1 MTRSL
6 DVGVLGAGG
15 IAGGEVCRLLLGHP
29 AVGTVTPAARTT
41 GPLERAH
48 PNLAGCAL
56 ETVTPEALHA
66 RAGEFD
72 VLFTCTPSGEA
83 MGVVGA
89 HHARGTRIVDLGP
102 DFRFAD
108 AAEFKRVY
116 GEEHASPDLLAEA
129 VYGAT
134 ELYRDEVARARLV
147 ANPGCYA
154 ITAELALAPLLR
166 EGLLDPQA
174 PISIHAVNGTT
185 GAGST
190 PKADLMH
197 ARVTASMLA
206 YSLEGHRHG
215 PELERIVEEIGG
227 RPLTVDFNT
236 AHGDFARG
244 IHLQANVR
252 LSRDLGRDALLELY
266 TGAYGRGHEGEYFV
280 QVNTLPKAGKLN
292 AKQYELYPRLNEVV
306 GSNFCH
312 LGIDHDDERGI
323 VKIVA
328 VTDNLVKGA
337 AGGAIQNM
345 NVMLGLE
352 ETLGLRA
359 YAL

>member
-1 MTRSL
+1 MTQAL
-6 DVGVLGAGG
+6 HVAVLGASG
-15 IAGGEVCRLLLGHP
+15 IAGGELCRLLLGHP
-29 AVGTVTPAARTT
+29 DVATITPVARTT
-41 GPLERAH
+41 GPLARAH
-48 PNLAGCAL
+48 PNLSGCTL
-56 ETVTPEALHA
+56 ELVDPEQLHA

-72 VLFTCTPSGEA
+72 VLFTSTPAGEA
-83 MGVVGA
+83 MRLVGA
-89 HHARGTRIVDLGP
+89 HHARGTRIVDLSP

-108 AAEFKRVY
+108 PAAYRRAY
-116 GEEHASPDLLAEA
+116 GEEHASPELLADA

-134 ELYRDEVARARLV
+134 EIYRDELAKTRLV

-154 ITAELALAPLLR
+154 ITALLALAPLL
-166 EGLLDPQA
+166 GPDLLDPAA
-174 PISIHAVNGTT
+174 PVSVHAVNGTT

-197 ARVTASMLA
+197 ARVDGSMLA

-215 PELERIVEEIGG
+215 PELEQVLEGLGG
-227 RPLTVDFNT
+227 RPVTVDFNT
-236 AHGDFARG
+236 THGDFPRG

-252 LSRDLGRDALLELY
+252 LSAELSRDELLELY
-266 TGAYGRGHEGEYFV
+266 LERYGRDHGGEYFV
-280 QVNTLPKAGKLN
+280 HVNTLPKSGKLN
-292 AKQYELYPRLNEVV
+292 AKQYELYPRLGDVV

-312 LGIDHDDERGI
+312 LGIDRDEERGI

-337 AGGAIQNM
+337 AGSAIQNM
-345 NVMLGLE
+345 NVMLGLD
-352 ETLGLRA
+352 ETAGLRA

>member
-6 DVGVLGAGG
+6 NVGVLGASG
-15 IAGGEVCRLLLGHP
+15 IAGGELCRLLLGHP
-29 AVGTVTPAARTT
+29 AVGTITPAARTR
-41 GPLERAH
+41 GPLARVH
-48 PNLAGCAL
+48 PNLAGCGL
-56 ETVTPEALHA
+56 ELVEVDELHA
-66 RAGEFD
+66 RAGQFD

-83 MGVVGA
+83 MRVAGP
-89 HHARGTRIVDLGP
+89 HHERGTRIVDLSP

-108 AAEFKRVY
+108 AADYKRVY
-116 GEEHASPDLLAEA
+116 GEEHASPELLANA

-134 ELYRDEVARARLV
+134 ELYRQGVAGARLV

-154 ITAELALAPLLR
+154 ITALLALAPLLR
-166 EGLLDPQA
+166 EELLDPRA
-174 PISIHAVNGTT
+174 PVSVHAVNGTT

-190 PKADLMH
+190 PKTDLMH
-197 ARVTASMLA
+197 ARVSGSMLA

-215 PELERIVEEIGG
+215 PELEQVLGEIGG
-227 RPLTVDFNT
+227 RPVTVDFNT
-236 AHGDFARG
+236 AHGDFPRG
-244 IHLQANVR
+244 IHLQANLR
-252 LSRDLGRDALLELY
+252 LSRSLNRDELLELY
-266 TGAYGRGHEGEYFV
+266 TGAYGRDHEGEYFV
-280 QVNTLPKAGKLN
+280 QVNTLPKSGKLN

-312 LGIDHDDERGI
+312 LGIDQDDERGI

-328 VTDNLVKGA
+328 VADNLVKGA
-337 AGGAIQNM
+337 AGSAIQNM
-345 NVMLGLE
+345 NVMFGLE